1 MLRSIVH
8 AQNSYPLSSKR
19 GGSLWGKIKSFAGVA
34 NKFLRRTHLLST
46 VGSLASPFIPQ
57 LRIPTMAAHIAG
69 YGRMRPRGVFIRNV
83 KKGYGRRRRR

>member
-8 AQNSYPLSSKR
+8 AQNSYPLSSKS
-19 GGSLWGKIKSFAGVA
+19 GGSLWGKIKSFASSA

-69 YGRMRPRGVFIRNV
+69 YGRPRGVYIRNM
-83 KKGYGRRRRR
+83 KKGYGRRRRRR

>member
-8 AQNSYPLSSKR
+8 ARNAYPLSSKH
-19 GGSLWGKIKSFAGVA
+19 GGSIWGKIKSFAKSA
-34 NKFLRRTHLLST
+34 NGFLRRTHLLST

-69 YGRMRPRGVFIRNV
+69 YGRRRMHRRIGR
-83 KKGYGRRRRR
+83 GRRRCR